1 MCNWNSLKNHFCILG
16 FTMIF
21 FRIIWPITMFAPDSL
36 PLKIIRKIPLC
47 LSFGLI
53 IIKYYNWSR
62 IYALRNLHEKFILRR
77 HTFVLTLFEIL
88 KCDIFTFV
96 CESVHCSESMKKL
109 FGKVCNGICS
119 NIRVRLKILIE
130 GSYCC

>member
-1 MCNWNSLKNHFCILG
+1 
-16 FTMIF
+16 
-21 FRIIWPITMFAPDSL
+21 MFAPDSL

-119 NIRVRLKILIE
+119 NIRVRLKILARDQK
-130 GSYCC
+130 SYLLTSKEKYRARRPQKFAQSALWF